1 MAEIKKLGAL
11 KTKKWL
17 LSSQRHFQKS
27 LFRGIITLY
36 EAQAYINKDT
46 IIQMVAADW

>member
-17 LSSQRHFQKS
+17 LSLQHHFQKA

-36 EAQAYINKDT
+36 KAHALTNKDR